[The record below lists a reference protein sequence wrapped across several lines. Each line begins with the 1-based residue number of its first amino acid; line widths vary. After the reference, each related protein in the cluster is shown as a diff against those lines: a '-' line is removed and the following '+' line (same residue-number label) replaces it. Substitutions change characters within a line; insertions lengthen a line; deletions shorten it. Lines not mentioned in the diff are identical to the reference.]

1 MSEIEQYAVIKGKV
15 VDPNGEPL
23 RKVAV
28 TITISPGNS
37 RNDTTNR
44 DGEYSFKFPA
54 TDIKDIQLN
63 YSLEKYTIKSVNS
76 VYQTSETKT
85 EQTYDVPR
93 ITLTPIPDPIQ
104 QLTSQV
110 NQDLNEQGNQIV
122 EKQLKSKI
130 PFFSKIA
137 SNLNNKTETIKST
150 LIPFI
155 INLLLE
161 FGTTAAQDIINKKIP
176 SSFECPSSSNI
187 DKLIKKRNK
196 LVKQINNIYVSITV
210 LTNLLKLTET
220 QSQALNIGINA
231 IYLLPI
237 PAGGIQLLG
246 IPSLTVG
253 QIILISDLLDI
264 LKSKL
269 KGNNNGIDILTISLA
284 TIGAFLGLI
293 IMYLNQ
299 LDILLAQCAVDQN
312 MDLEQLNN
320 EINAL
325 SNTTVAATQSE
336 NNTYKGFTLEVKIN
350 EKNQSKFI
358 QRFAQASNK
367 QGVPVLKTEPSF
379 ASDPSVLISQLKF
392 IIDSNPNLTAE

>member
-1 MSEIEQYAVIKGKV
+1 MSQIEQYAVIKGKV
-15 VDPNGEPL
+15 VDANGEPL
-23 RKVAV
+23 RKVII
-28 TITISPGNS
+28 TITVSPKNYKT
-37 RNDTTNR
+37 DKTNK

-54 TDIKDIQLN
+54 TDVKDIQLN
-63 YSLEKYTIKSVNS
+63 YSLEKYTTKSINS

-85 EQTYDVPR
+85 ELIFEVPR
-93 ITLTPIPDPIQ
+93 IVLTLIPDPSQ

-110 NQDLNEQGNQIV
+110 NQSLNEQGNQIV
-122 EKQLKSKI
+122 KNQLKSKL
-130 PFFSKIA
+130 PFFSKLA
-137 SNLNNKTETIKST
+137 DNLNNKTETIKST

-161 FGTTAAQDIINKKIP
+161 FGTTAAQDIINKKSP
-176 SSFECPSSSNI
+176 SSFDCPSSNKI
-187 DKLIKKRNK
+187 NDLIKKRNK
-196 LVKQINNIYVSITV
+196 LVKQLNNIYVSITI
-210 LTNLLKLTET
+210 LTKALKLTEL
-220 QSQALNIGINA
+220 QSQALKIGINA
-231 IYLLPI
+231 IYMLPI

-253 QIILISDLLDI
+253 QIILVSDLLDI

-269 KGNNNGIDILTISLA
+269 KGNNSGVDILSIALITL
-284 TIGAFLGLI
+284 GAFLGLVI
-293 IMYLNQ
+293 TYLNQ
-299 LDILLAQCAVDQN
+299 LDSLLAQCAVNQD
-312 MDLEQLNN
+312 MDLEQLNS

-325 SNTTVAATQSE
+325 SNITVEATQSE

-350 EKNQSKFI
+350 EKNTSKYI

-392 IIDSNPNLTAE
+392 IIDSNPNITAE

>member
-1 MSEIEQYAVIKGKV
+1 MSEIEQYAIIKGKV
-15 VDPNGEPL
+15 VDSNGEPL

-37 RNDTTNR
+37 RNDITNR

-54 TDIKDIQLN
+54 TDIKDIQLS
-63 YSLEKYTIKSVNS
+63 YSLEKYTTKSVNS

-85 EQTYDVPR
+85 EQIYDVPR
-93 ITLTPIPDPIQ
+93 ITLTSIPDPTQ

-110 NQDLNEQGNQIV
+110 NQDLTKQENDIV
-122 EKQLKSKI
+122 KQQ
-130 PFFSKIA
+130 
-137 SNLNNKTETIKST
+137 SNLPIEAKLANLFNNKKETIKTT

-155 INLLLE
+155 INLILE
-161 FGTTAAQDIINKKIP
+161 FGTTAAQDIINKKSP
-176 SSFECPSSSNI
+176 QSFDCPSSAKI
-187 DKLIKKRNK
+187 QELIKKRNN
-196 LVKQINNIYVSITV
+196 LVKQLNNLYSSITI
-210 LTNLLKLTET
+210 LTKTLGVTNVIISALK
-220 QSQALNIGINA
+220 I
-231 IYLLPI
+231 
-237 PAGGIQLLG
+237 GIQLVYAIPYPATG
-246 IPSLTVG
+246 IPTIGLPPLTSG
-253 QIILISDLLDI
+253 IIEITGTAKDKLIQTLN
-264 LKSKL
+264 KA
-269 KGNNNGIDILTISLA
+269 GIMVSILTITSA
-284 TIGAFLGLI
+284 TIGVLLGTVI
-293 IMYLNQ
+293 QILNQ

-367 QGVPVLKTEPSF
+367 QGVPVLKTESSF

>member
-1 MSEIEQYAVIKGKV
+1 MSEIEQYAIIKGKV
-15 VDPNGEPL
+15 VDSNGEPL
-23 RKVAV
+23 RKVTV
-28 TITISPGNS
+28 TITVSPNNS
-37 RNDTTNR
+37 KTDKTNK

-54 TDIKDIQLN
+54 TDIQNIQLS

-85 EQTYDVPR
+85 ELIFEVPR
-93 ITLTPIPDPIQ
+93 ITLTLIPDPTQ

-110 NQDLNEQGNQIV
+110 NQDLNKQGNQIV
-122 EKQLKSKI
+122 EKQLNSKL
-130 PFFSKIA
+130 PFFSKLA
-137 SNLNNKTETIKST
+137 GNLNNKTETIKST

-161 FGTTAAQDIINKKIP
+161 FGTTAAQDIINKKSP
-176 SSFECPSSSNI
+176 SSFDCPSSTTINKSI
-187 DKLIKKRNK
+187 EKRNK
-196 LVKQINNIYVSITV
+196 LVKQLNNIYTSITI
-210 LTNLLKLTET
+210 LTKTLKLTES
-220 QSQALNIGINA
+220 QSQALHVGINA
-231 IYLLPI
+231 IYLIPI

-253 QIILISDLLDI
+253 QIILVNDLLDI

-269 KGNNNGIDILTISLA
+269 KGNNTGIDILSISLA
-284 TIGAFLGLI
+284 TLGVFLGLI
-293 IMYLNQ
+293 VMYLKQ
-299 LDILLAQCAVDQN
+299 LDNLLAQCAVDQD

-320 EINAL
+320 EINSL
-325 SNTTVAATQSE
+325 SNSTIEATQSE

-350 EKNQSKFI
+350 EKNTSKFI

-379 ASDPSVLISQLKF
+379 ASDPQVLIDQLKF
-392 IIDSNPNLTAE
+392 IIDSNPNITAE